1 MEMMKLPQ
9 QNDGRRRSSQRGVG
23 GGGQERKTDDA
34 TYLESLQHEKLG
46 SWHRE
51 MAGSYGKEVTGRWQW
66 GSLRSSR
73 FAVVLGSVSSSA
85 HKLPSK

>member
-9 QNDGRRRSSQRGVG
+9 QNDGRRRNSQRGVG

-46 SWHRE
+46 SWQLAQGNGWQLWKGSDGAMV
-51 MAGSYGKEVTGRWQW
+51 MALQLGVRYR
-66 GSLRSSR
+66 
-73 FAVVLGSVSSSA
+73 VLG
-85 HKLPSK
+85 LQ

>member
-9 QNDGRRRSSQRGVG
+9 QNDGRRRSAVREERE
-23 GGGQERKTDDA
+23 ERKTDVA

-46 SWHRE
+46 SWQLAQGNGWQLWKGSDGAMV
-51 MAGSYGKEVTGRWQW
+51 MALQLGVHCT
-66 GSLRSSR
+66 
-73 FAVVLGSVSSSA
+73 VLGSVSSST